1 MEAPTSGPRT
11 AYYENFIM
19 GDSGSPCF
27 CILDSEAVLLT
38 VVSVG
43 NAGAGTSVAAFRDD
57 INAAMTS
64 LGGGYQLTTMDLSSF
79 PDYA

>member
-1 MEAPTSGPRT
+1 MPIQFASPGVYIQEVPSGVRT
-11 AYYENFIM
+11 I
-19 GDSGSPCF
+19 
-27 CILDSEAVLLT
+27 
-38 VVSVG
+38 
-43 NAGAGTSVAAFRDD
+43 AGVATSVAAFRDD